1 MVCLAPKLY
10 YCLSDEKSKFSCKGV
25 QKNNNSYMLN
35 YKNFKDVLFN
45 NLNMYVENTGMRF
58 INGSIVWY
66 STYKSGLTA
75 KFNKRNVT
83 CDKVSTAPLEGG
95 EYV

>member
-1 MVCLAPKLY
+1 MLRNYIIVWAKRKNKL
-10 YCLSDEKSKFSCKGV
+10 SCKEV
-25 QKNNNSYMLN
+25 QKNNNSYILN

-58 INGSIVWY
+58 VNGSIVWY
-66 STYKSGLTA
+66 STYKSGLTSTY
-75 KFNKRNVT
+75 NKRNVMI
-83 CDKVSTAPLEGG
+83 DKVSTAPLEDG